1 MTWRRENDSGVSDT
15 LGAVI
20 LVAVI
25 GLAVS
30 LVGLAI
36 ISPPSPQNPAVSAE
50 LVTFGNTVQL
60 RHNGGD
66 PLMRSDLKILVD
78 GADLTGSFHT
88 IDGGTWSVWSIGDTL
103 TYNISVGQ
111 SHPYNILLV
120 YTGVPSGS
128 VLQSWVVP

>member
-1 MTWRRENDSGVSDT
+1 MTRWREGDSGVSDT

-20 LVAVI
+20 LVAVV

-36 ISPPSPQNPAVSAE
+36 VSPPSPQNPAVSAE
-50 LVTFGNTVQL
+50 LITFGNTIQL

-66 PLMRSDLKILVD
+66 PLMRNDLKILVD
-78 GADLTGSFHT
+78 GADLTGSFLKG
-88 IDGGTWSVWSIGDTL
+88 DGGTWSVWSIGDTL
-103 TYNISVGQ
+103 TYNVPVGQ
-111 SHPYNILLV
+111 SRPKNIQLV